1 LFSELGFSGGK
12 SKSLYGKE
20 GHMGL
25 TLIKFANNP
34 SGLKEAER
42 LAEFLE
48 RQDRGRIGWSRAH
61 ASRSVDSDQNPLL
74 VEMDIRTAEKKRIL
88 YGYLAIASDL
98 DELDSDSRKRA
109 FLKSRREIDPN
120 E

>member
-1 LFSELGFSGGK
+1 
-12 SKSLYGKE
+12 
-20 GHMGL
+20 M

-34 SGLKEAER
+34 AGLKEAER

-48 RQDRGRIGWSRAH
+48 RQDHGRIGWSRVRATH
-61 ASRSVDSDQNPLL
+61 SINSDQNPLL
-74 VEMDIRTAEKKRIL
+74 VETDTRTGERMRIL

-109 FLKSRREIDPN
+109 FLKSRRELDLSD
-120 E
+120 

>member
-20 GHMGL
+20 GHLGL

-34 SGLKEAER
+34 AGLKEAER

-48 RQDRGRIGWSRAH
+48 RQDHGRIGWSRVRATH
-61 ASRSVDSDQNPLL
+61 SIDSDQNPLL
-74 VEMDIRTAEKKRIL
+74 VEMDTRTGERMRIL

-109 FLKSRREIDPN
+109 FLKIRRELDLSD
-120 E
+120 

>member
-1 LFSELGFSGGK
+1 
-12 SKSLYGKE
+12 
-20 GHMGL
+20 M

-34 SGLKEAER
+34 TGLKEAER

-48 RQDRGRIGWSRAH
+48 RQEHGRVGWSRAH
-61 ASRSVDSDQNPLL
+61 ATHSIDSDQNPLL
-74 VEMDIRTAEKKRIL
+74 VETDIRTGERKRIL

-109 FLKSRREIDPN
+109 FLKSRREFDPSD
-120 E
+120 